1 MHKLTPIIVGLLV
14 AYQAKLNLGV
24 MTNRIAFYVALA
36 GLLAALAFYMLGPEV
51 GAVLLGIYFVTVYWM
66 DTRKVPCHNARL
78 ECRTAHSSADKEAY
92 FQSNFDSLINVK
104 DYVAKNG
111 QFECADAARAVCTG
125 L

>member
-24 MTNRIAFYVALA
+24 MTNRIAFYVVLA

-51 GAVLLGIYFVTVYWM
+51 GAVLLGIYFVVVYWN
-66 DTRKVPCHNARL
+66 DVRKAPCYNARN
-78 ECRTAHSSADKEAY
+78 ECKTVHSKPEQLAY
-92 FQSNFDSLINVK
+92 FQQNFGGMIDADS
-104 DYVAKNG
+104 YVSKEHGFDCRSA
-111 QFECADAARAVCTG
+111 ADAVCTG